1 MRNKELKRYFDVSV
15 VIYGVWKY
23 DKIIVLIIEIDIEF
37 TYLISI
43 FYIKIY
49 EEKEL
54 YFINK
59 KLKYLKRF
67 LEY

>member
-1 MRNKELKRYFDVSV
+1 M
-15 VIYGVWKY
+15 WKY
-23 DKIIVLIIEIDIEF
+23 DKIKVLIIEIDIEF

-43 FYIKIY
+43 FYIKIG

-67 LEY
+67 WEY